1 MKNDKAFLDELS
13 AAYSRYAPKSEA
25 LHRRAQNS
33 MVDGGSHAVRLT
45 RPFPPRITAAHGARV
60 VDADGHEI
68 IDFWQ
73 GHYANILGHNPAQI
87 TTVLAQAFNEGYG
100 LQCGFAEEAQIEV
113 AELLCRQTGMERVRL
128 TTSGS
133 LATLYAIM
141 MARAFTGR
149 EEVLKIGGGWH
160 GGQPWGLKGVKFDH
174 TLGFD
179 HTEGEGL
186 PPDFGGKTRQT
197 RFNDCQ
203 MLSDVFEKYGS
214 QLACFILE
222 PVIGGGGFIP
232 ATRDYLQTARR
243 LANQYGVVLIFDE
256 IISGFRFRAGDV
268 GSLYE
273 VKPDLITLGKIIGG
287 GMPVAAVAG
296 SKQILE
302 VTAVH
307 SGPRVWFSGG
317 TYSGHP
323 AAMLAARSMLAY
335 LIAHETEVYPRLA
348 ALGRLARQ
356 SFVDAFR
363 AEGLNAVSTGAN
375 ADLPDSSLFILHFP
389 IDSEMEIRCPD
400 DCNDPARCN
409 SWLTK
414 KVLPLG
420 LLLADVYMLEGKG
433 AVSLAHS
440 EADIQTTAADCAD
453 LARRIRL
460 AL

>member
-1 MKNDKAFLDELS
+1 MKNDRQFIDELASAYAGHSPNS
-13 AAYSRYAPKSEA
+13 AA
-25 LHRRAQNS
+25 LQQRAQNS
-33 MVDGGSHAVRLT
+33 MVDGGSHTVRLT
-45 RPFPPRITAAHGARV
+45 RPFPPRIQAAHGAKIMDV
-60 VDADGHEI
+60 DGHEI

-73 GHYANILGHNPAQI
+73 GHYANILGHNPAVI
-87 TTVLAQAFNEGYG
+87 TMELAQAFARGYG
-100 LQCGFAEEAQIEV
+100 LQCGFTEPVQIEV
-113 AELLCRQTGMERVRL
+113 AELLCRQTGMERVRF

-133 LATLYAIM
+133 LATLYAVM

-149 EEVLKIGGGWH
+149 EEVLKVGGGWH
-160 GGQPWGLKGVKFDH
+160 GGQPWGLKGVKFDRD
-174 TLGFD
+174 LGFD

-186 PPDFGGKTRQT
+186 PADFGGKIRQT

-203 MLSDVFEKYGS
+203 MLTDVFKENGS
-214 QLACFILE
+214 KLACFILE

-232 ATRDYLQTARR
+232 ATREFLKTARQ
-243 LANQYGVVLIFDE
+243 LADQYGVVLIFDE

-268 GSLYE
+268 GALYG

-296 SKQILE
+296 SKDILD

-323 AAMLAARSMLAY
+323 ASMLAAKTMLDY
-335 LIAHETEVYPRLA
+335 LITNESTVYPRLA
-348 ALGRLARQ
+348 ALGSLARQ
-356 SFVDAFR
+356 AFIDAFR
-363 AEGLNAVSTGAN
+363 SEGLQAVSTGFN
-375 ADLPDSSLFILHFP
+375 ADLPASSLFILHFP
-389 IDSEMEIRCPD
+389 HDPSAPITCPEEA
-400 DCNDPARCN
+400 NNARVCHIG
-409 SWLTK
+409 LTK
-414 KVLPLG
+414 KMLPLG
-420 LLLADVYMLEGKG
+420 LLLYDVNMLEGKG

-440 EADIQTTAADCAD
+440 ETDIKTAAEACAS